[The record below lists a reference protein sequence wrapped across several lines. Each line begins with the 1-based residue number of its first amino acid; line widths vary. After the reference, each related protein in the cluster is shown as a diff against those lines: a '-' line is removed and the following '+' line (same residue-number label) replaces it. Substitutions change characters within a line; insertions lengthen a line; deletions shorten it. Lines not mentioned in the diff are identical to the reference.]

1 MRLPGTPAGR
11 RTARLVL
18 QWVFLAAAIAL
29 AVVVLVDQWDE
40 VSDAIARIG
49 AGRALLSL
57 GAGMLAVVLSSEQ
70 QRALLAAWGH
80 PQDRRPWA
88 RVFLSS
94 QLGKYLPG
102 TGWAYVAQME
112 FSKERGIG
120 RGVSL
125 VVIVT
130 GAGLSVGAAAALAVL
145 VAGSATEVVPPWLL
159 WTATTLGLLGCAAV
173 LVRPTLLGIV
183 TAVLRGLP
191 RMSGLPGAP
200 AAGPTRAAL
209 GYTAASWL
217 AFGVHLWAITGPLGL
232 TGWRGFVI
240 ATGGFAV
247 AWVCGFLVVVAPA
260 GVGIREAVLV
270 AVLGPAIGAA
280 GALAAG
286 VASRFLIVVGEVLLA
301 VLALALDRR
310 SPRAV
315 EAPPSAGTPA
325 PATEDRTS

>member
-18 QWVFLAAAIAL
+18 QWVFLVAAIAL

-49 AGRALLSL
+49 AGRGLLSL

-80 PQDRRPWA
+80 PQAGRPWA
-88 RVFLSS
+88 RVFLPA

-125 VVIVT
+125 VVMVT
-130 GAGLSVGAAAALAVL
+130 GAGLSVGVAAGLAAF
-145 VAGSATEVVPPWLL
+145 VAGAASEVVPPWLL
-159 WTATTLGLLGCAAV
+159 WSATTLGLLGCLAV
-173 LVRPTLLGIV
+173 LVRPALLGVV
-183 TAVLRGLP
+183 TAVGRRVP
-191 RMSGLPGAP
+191 RLSGLPAAP
-200 AAGPTRAAL
+200 APGPTRAAL
-209 GYTAASWL
+209 GYTAASWV
-217 AFGVHLWAITGPLGL
+217 AYGVHLWAITAPLGL
-232 TGWRGFVI
+232 TGWRGFVV
-240 ATGGFAV
+240 ATSGFAV

-270 AVLGPAIGAA
+270 AVLGPAIGAG

-286 VASRFLIVVGEVLLA
+286 VASRFLLVVAEVLLA
-301 VLALALDRR
+301 LGSLVVDRR
-310 SPRAV
+310 STPARAPRR
-315 EAPPSAGTPA
+315 PPSSGPS
-325 PATEDRTS
+325 D